1 MREGKEGIFENLKLR
16 IFFFLRWK
24 QVSCRPM
31 GSQFIVSIFKIKA

>member
-16 IFFFLRWK
+16 IFFLRWK

-31 GSQFIVSIFKIKA
+31 GSEFIVSIFKIKA